1 MNEVG
6 DNEVEVN
13 KGVFGNVVNDQDIE
27 KSFKVNEECI
37 NEDSSDG
44 KGRENDHNNE
54 GDTRLK
60 NVQNKE
66 QSVPEVSP
74 KIGNSSSARGN
85 SWNKSFTDALN
96 KDIAQYDRSL
106 EVITTEFDKDGIE
119 VVVFD
124 DVMVAEGSKRW
135 ELSICGFFVG
145 FKMSVN
151 ALRYNLRRMWGR
163 YGFKDILDY
172 NNGVYF
178 IKFHHE
184 EGIDQVVNKGPWM
197 VRNKPLIVQKWSV
210 NMKLDK
216 TDPDKIPLWVKLCDV
231 PLEAWTVKGISAL
244 ASRLGKSL
252 VMDSVTT
259 KMCKQGNGKVGY
271 VRVLVEVSAKKELTD
286 VTEVVYK
293 NSMGEVHCRKS
304 VKVVYGW
311 KPPTCC
317 DCGVFGHMLRNCHKK
332 EPSKTNVQKENEMRD
347 KSGEKG
353 SDNGKKQWSVHRDI
367 VDAMKRSANKFYVF
381 GMYEINKQNELNEL
395 TNMEIMDVFLNKKVN
410 PTKEEMKDWNLDMIA
425 YYKQKRELL
434 VLGTWNIRGLGTSE
448 KQDEVKNFISE
459 EKLQFLIGDMNVT
472 LGANEHSMGG
482 SYMTSDL
489 KDFKDCVN
497 DVEVEDI
504 NSSGLFFT

>member
-60 NVQNKE
+60 N
-66 QSVPEVSP
+66 
-74 KIGNSSSARGN
+74 
-85 SWNKSFTDALN
+85 
-96 KDIAQYDRSL
+96 
-106 EVITTEFDKDGIE
+106 DKPT
-119 VVVFD
+119 
-124 DVMVAEGSKRW
+124 
-135 ELSICGFFVG
+135 
-145 FKMSVN
+145 
-151 ALRYNLRRMWGR
+151 Y
-163 YGFKDILDY
+163 
-172 NNGVYF
+172 
-178 IKFHHE
+178 
-184 EGIDQVVNKGPWM
+184 
-197 VRNKPLIVQKWSV
+197 VQKWSV
-210 NMKLDK
+210 DMKLDK

-231 PLEAWTVKGISAL
+231 PSEAWTVKGISAL

-259 KMCKQGNGKVGY
+259 KMCKQGNGKVRY

-332 EPSKTNVQKENEMRD
+332 EPSKTNVQKENE
-347 KSGEKG
+347 SNEKHM
-353 SDNGKKQWSVHRDI
+353 SLH
-367 VDAMKRSANKFYVF
+367 
-381 GMYEINKQNELNEL
+381 
-395 TNMEIMDVFLNKKVN
+395 T
-410 PTKEEMKDWNLDMIA
+410 P
-425 YYKQKRELL
+425 
-434 VLGTWNIRGLGTSE
+434 
-448 KQDEVKNFISE
+448 
-459 EKLQFLIGDMNVT
+459 
-472 LGANEHSMGG
+472 
-482 SYMTSDL
+482 
-489 KDFKDCVN
+489 
-497 DVEVEDI
+497 
-504 NSSGLFFT
+504 